1 VEDFIDRINK
11 VSDDSLRMIA
21 RLESVDFELEFVR
34 EDLEGKFSEETLEK
48 AYQTVMGNM
57 VSSHDFTQ
65 IADGKGLESEVFI
78 LETKI
83 VFIFP
88 ASRYEGYFISF
99 DRDDAVSILAVNDAA
114 REFEQIQT
122 D

>member
-1 VEDFIDRINK
+1 MV
-11 VSDDSLRMIA
+11 A
-21 RLESVDFELEFVR
+21 RLESVDFEMEYVR
-34 EDLEGKFSEETLEK
+34 DDLKGKFSEETLEK

-65 IADGKGLESEVFI
+65 IADGKGLESEVFV

-88 ASRYEGYFISF
+88 ASRYEGYFLSF
-99 DRDDAVSILAVNDAA
+99 DRDDSLSILAINDVA
-114 REFEQIQT
+114 REFERIQV